1 VPWGVDAHHPQP
13 CLPGYE
19 APSKLQIRPVTDHA
33 GCEPYADIYALDGY
47 KNNHPLYKS
56 TTLHPQRSLYYDT
69 QELRLHHFSA
79 EVWAQGSAVAFSL
92 CTTAHPHHAR
102 FHETFGTSEA
112 TMRPNPRWT
121 VRAGRRRT
129 RRLSDGTST
138 PTSPTTVRSFPP
150 PDSFLLQHS
159 PVQPPWNAPDPGS
172 PAAEGRARAQAARAR
187 SRTTTTRS
195 TAGTASTPARL
206 DGGPPCHS
214 ALPSSVPITSTLR
227 IKHNGARE
235 NDSAPPV

>member
-112 TMRPNPRWT
+112 TMR
-121 VRAGRRRT
+121 
-129 RRLSDGTST
+129 
-138 PTSPTTVRSFPP
+138 SFPP